1 MAVLDWPAT
10 LVPARATWGLQSNTE
25 TFTSP
30 LNRSIQ
36 TLERPG
42 ARWKATLE
50 MPRMTAD
57 KRGQLEAFLASLGGM
72 AGRFRLWPH
81 ARPVSAVG
89 VGASD
94 ATLVL
99 DFMNQVYQVDGAP
112 AVAAAL
118 TDYKVLPTK
127 YWPASTMVLRAGEYV
142 EVGGELKIVTAN
154 VVSDGTGA
162 AAIPVAPPFRKAPP
176 VDAELVL
183 NHPSTTMMLS
193 SDEYSVA
200 VGEARI
206 SDTVVIAA
214 VEAWA

>member
-1 MAVLDWPAT
+1 MAVLDWPAI

-30 LNRSIQ
+30 LNRAVQ
-36 TLERPG
+36 TVERPG

-50 MPRMTAD
+50 LPRMTTD

-81 ARPVSAVG
+81 ARPVSAAGISLPV
-89 VGASD
+89 
-94 ATLVL
+94 
-99 DFMNQVYQVDGAP
+99 MP
-112 AVAAAL
+112 AVSASL
-118 TDYKVLPTK
+118 SDFRVLPTES
-127 YWPASTMVLRAGEYV
+127 WPASTMVLLAGEYV
-142 EVGGELKIVTAN
+142 EVGGELKMVTAN
-154 VVSDGTGA
+154 VVSDGSGA
-162 AAIPVAPPFRKAPP
+162 AAIPVAPPFRKAPA
-176 VDAELVL
+176 VGSELVL

>member
-1 MAVLDWPAT
+1 MAVLDWPAI

-30 LNRSIQ
+30 LNRSVQ
-36 TLERPG
+36 TVERPG

-50 MPRMTAD
+50 LPRMTAD
-57 KRGQLEAFLASLGGM
+57 KRGQLEAFLVSLGGM

-81 ARPVSAVG
+81 ARPVSAAGIALPVMPT
-89 VGASD
+89 VS
-94 ATLVL
+94 
-99 DFMNQVYQVDGAP
+99 
-112 AVAAAL
+112 AAL
-118 TDYKVLPTK
+118 SDFRVLPTQS
-127 YWPASTMVLRAGEYV
+127 WPASTMVLLAGEYI
-142 EVGGELKIVTAN
+142 EAGGELKMVTAN
-154 VVSDGTGA
+154 VVSDGAGA
-162 AAIPVAPPFRKAPP
+162 AAIPVAPPFRKAPS
-176 VDAELVL
+176 VGAELVL